1 MGKKGGGRWHRL
13 GLKQQLGL
21 VADHLFVEV
30 RVVSLD
36 GKGFLDSQ
44 LVLGGGMVH
53 N

>member
-1 MGKKGGGRWHRL
+1 MAQVRTKAT
-13 GLKQQLGL
+13 
-21 VADHLFVEV
+21 ADHLFVEV

-44 LVLGGGMVH
+44 LVLGRGMVH